1 MYGYP
6 ETIALRHL
14 TKHPSGASAP
24 SPFALLA
31 LVAALLVIAGL
42 GFVYTSLQTSDATP
56 QAHTCPTKTFHKG
69 GGNCR

>member
-1 MYGYP
+1 MHGYP

-31 LVAALLVIAGL
+31 LVVALLVIAGL
-42 GFVYTSLQTSDATP
+42 GVAFASLQAADATP
-56 QAHTCPTKTFHKG
+56 QAVCATKTFHKG
-69 GGNCR
+69 GTNCR